1 MKQLAKYAIA
11 SAMLGSAMF
20 SSAAMAEQKIGVV
33 NVQGIF
39 QALPQAAEIQNAIS
53 MEFKEQVDEVNMLQ
67 RDGQLY
73 AEKLQRDA
81 ATMSAT
87 EKKEL
92 EEKILTG
99 REQLSQKV
107 QPLQQNI
114 QRRQNEERNKIL
126 ALIKQAIDSVAA
138 DNDYDL
144 VLDAPAVV
152 YADESN
158 DLSQKVLDQL
168 SKLN

>member
-1 MKQLAKYAIA
+1 
-11 SAMLGSAMF
+11 MLGSAMF

-33 NVQGIF
+33 NVQQIF

-53 MEFKEQVDEVNMLQ
+53 MEFKDQVDEVNLLQ

-81 ATMSAT
+81 ATMSAA

-92 EEKILTG
+92 EDKILAV

-114 QRRQNEERNKIL
+114 QRRTNEERNKIL
-126 ALIKQAIDSVAA
+126 GLIKQAIDTVAA
-138 DNDYDL
+138 ANKYDL

-152 YADESN
+152 YADTKD
-158 DLSQKVLDQL
+158 DLSQKVVDQL

>member
-1 MKQLAKYAIA
+1 MGHLLKQLAKYAIA

-20 SSAAMAEQKIGVV
+20 SSAVMAEQKIAVV

-81 ATMSAT
+81 ATMSAPKRKSW
-87 EKKEL
+87 KK
-92 EEKILTG
+92 KF
-99 REQLSQKV
+99 
-107 QPLQQNI
+107 
-114 QRRQNEERNKIL
+114 
-126 ALIKQAIDSVAA
+126 
-138 DNDYDL
+138 
-144 VLDAPAVV
+144 
-152 YADESN
+152 
-158 DLSQKVLDQL
+158 
-168 SKLN
+168 

>member
-1 MKQLAKYAIA
+1 MVA
-11 SAMLGSAMF
+11 
-20 SSAAMAEQKIGVV
+20 
-33 NVQGIF
+33 NVG
-39 QALPQAAEIQNAIS
+39 L
-53 MEFKEQVDEVNMLQ
+53 EV
-67 RDGQLY
+67 
-73 AEKLQRDA
+73 
-81 ATMSAT
+81 T
-87 EKKEL
+87 EKKSKEHGK
-92 EEKILTG
+92 E
-99 REQLSQKV
+99 
-107 QPLQQNI
+107 
-114 QRRQNEERNKIL
+114 RRQNEERNKIL

>member
-1 MKQLAKYAIA
+1 MKKLATYAIA

-33 NVQGIF
+33 NVQGIY

-81 ATMSAT
+81 ATMSAQ
-87 EKKEL
+87 EKTEL
-92 EEKILTG
+92 EEKILSV

-114 QRRQNEERNKIL
+114 QRRQNEERNKLL

-138 DNDYDL
+138 EGEYDF

-152 YADESN
+152 YADDSH
-158 DLSQKVLDQL
+158 DLSQQVLDQMG
-168 SKLN
+168 KLN